1 LREASYERKT
11 GETEIR
17 VAVNLDGTGQSDI
30 RLPNSFLS
38 HMLSSMATHSLMD
51 IKIEGDGDLTHHI
64 VEDTALTL
72 GEAMKMALGDRKGI
86 RRFGDAMVPMDCS
99 LAVAAVDLSG
109 RPYSVVDL
117 NLVGSMVEDCPSMD
131 LRHFLVSLAT
141 SMAASIHVNVQY
153 GDDDHHKAEAAYK
166 ALSIALRKAVETDP
180 RRQGV
185 PSSKGV
191 L

>member
-1 LREASYERKT
+1 MRKASYERKT

-17 VAVNLDGTGQSDI
+17 VAVNLDGTGQSEI
-30 RLPNSFLS
+30 RLPNRFLS
-38 HMLSSMATHSLMD
+38 HMLQSIATHSLMD
-51 IKIEGDGDLTHHI
+51 IEVEGGGDLTHHI
-64 VEDTALTL
+64 IEDTALTL
-72 GEAMKMALGDRKGI
+72 GEAIKRALGDRKGI
-86 RRFGDAMVPMDCS
+86 RRFGDATVPMDCS
-99 LAVAAVDLSG
+99 LAAAAVDLSG

-117 NLVGSMVEDCPSMD
+117 NLVGSMVEDCPSMG

-141 SMAASIHVNVQY
+141 SMAAGIHVNVQY

>member
-1 LREASYERKT
+1 MRKAGFERKT
-11 GETEIR
+11 SETEIK
-17 VAVNLDGTGQSDI
+17 VTVNLDGTGQSNI

-38 HMLSSMATHSLMD
+38 HMLTSLATHSLID
-51 IKIEGDGDLTHHI
+51 IDIMGDGDLTHHI

-72 GEAMKMALGDRKGI
+72 GEAIRRALDDRKGI
-86 RRFGDAMVPMDCS
+86 RRFGDAVVPMDDS
-99 LAVAAVDLSG
+99 LAAVALDLSG

-117 NLVGSMVEDCPSMD
+117 KLDEGMVEDCPSMD
-131 LRHFLVSLAT
+131 LRHFMVSLT
-141 SMAASIHVNVQY
+141 TGLAASVHVNVQY
-153 GDDDHHKAEAAYK
+153 GIDDHHKAEAAFK
-166 ALSIALRKAVETDP
+166 ALALALRKAVEADP